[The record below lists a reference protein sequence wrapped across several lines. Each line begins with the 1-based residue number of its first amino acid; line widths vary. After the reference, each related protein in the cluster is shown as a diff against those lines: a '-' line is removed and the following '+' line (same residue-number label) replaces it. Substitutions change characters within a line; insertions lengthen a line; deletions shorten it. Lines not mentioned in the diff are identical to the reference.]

1 MSNKITEI
9 YDVETLSNCFT
20 YSAVDRDSDNI
31 VKVVILKGKNDF
43 YD

>member
-1 MSNKITEI
+1 MSKITEI

-31 VKVVILKGKNDF
+31 VKFVIWKYKKEENE
-43 YD
+43 